1 MLYIYFLLYSVH
13 LIIYRGT
20 GNRWAVCAH
29 RWAFLLVLVCDRFR
43 RCAVY
48 AHRLACLLVLVG
60 DSPDGGRCMLIGW
73 RASWCWWVIGS
84 DCGRCVI
91 IGGRSS
97 GVGG

>member
-20 GNRWAVCAH
+20 GNRWAVC
-29 RWAFLLVLVCDRFR
+29 
-43 RCAVY
+43 

-73 RASWCWWVIGS
+73 RASWCWWVI
-84 DCGRCVI
+84 VQTV
-91 IGGRSS
+91 GGVSS
-97 GVGG
+97 SVGVPPGVGG